1 MVGELGRGEK
11 ERDGGEGGQ
20 GEGGMKGERVRE
32 RREGWMDGGEG
43 RSVGGKL
50 AELLL
55 LLAAACHCSLAQNS
69 SKQQPGGC
77 WWRLRAD
84 LM

>member
-1 MVGELGRGEK
+1 MVGGLGRGEK
-11 ERDGGEGGQ
+11 ERDGGEG
-20 GEGGMKGERVRE
+20 VRE
-32 RREGWMDGGEG
+32 REGWRENGEGEERGMDGGEG
-43 RSVGGKL
+43 GSVGGKL